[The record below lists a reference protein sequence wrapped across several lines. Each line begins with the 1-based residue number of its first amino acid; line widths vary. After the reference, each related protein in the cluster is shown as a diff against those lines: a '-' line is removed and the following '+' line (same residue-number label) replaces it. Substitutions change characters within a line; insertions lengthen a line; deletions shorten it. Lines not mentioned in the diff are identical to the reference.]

1 MRAKRK
7 WRGALDKTWTYLA
20 AIALMVWTLAPI
32 LWMVISSIS
41 AKSELLSSGPLRW
54 PEHPTFV
61 RYEQVFASIG
71 GLLRGESPTES
82 TEVFFRALLNSVAIT
97 LMTTALA
104 LVLGGMAAY
113 AFARLNFRGK
123 SPLLMLALFI
133 QLLPAVTLVIPLYYL
148 IRALNLIDQMLTL
161 VVVYLSGVLSYVIWV
176 LNGYYKT
183 IPPDLESAARID
195 GCTYFQA
202 FYRIVLPLAKPGFVA
217 VGALAFLLS
226 WDEFL
231 YALIFTNSASTKTV
245 TVALSEFSTKH
256 GVDYGMLMTGGC
268 LATVIPLA
276 LALFFQRYIV
286 MGLTAGGV
294 KD

>member
-1 MRAKRK
+1 MRTNRK
-7 WRGALDKTWTYLA
+7 LRFALGRIGIYLSVA
-20 AIALMVWTLAPI
+20 ALLVWTLSPI
-32 LWMVISSIS
+32 AWMVISSIS
-41 AKSELLSSGPLRW
+41 DKSELLDSGPLKW
-54 PEHPTFV
+54 PQNPTFS
-61 RYEQVFASIG
+61 RYAEIFASVKP
-71 GLLRGESPTES
+71 LLQGEEPTLN
-82 TEVFFRALLNSVAIT
+82 TEIFFRALINSIVIT
-97 LMTTALA
+97 LTTTALA
-104 LVLGGMAAY
+104 LILGGMAAY
-113 AFARLNFRGK
+113 AFARLDFRGK

-133 QLLPAVTLVIPLYYL
+133 QLLPAVTLVIPLYYI
-148 IRALNLIDQMLTL
+148 IRALGMIDRISTL
-161 VVVYLSGVLSYVIWV
+161 VIIYLSSVLSYVIWV

-202 FYRIVLPLAKPGFVA
+202 FRRIMLPLAKPGFVA

-231 YALIFTNSASTKTV
+231 YALIFTNSASSKTV

-256 GVDYGMLMTGGC
+256 GMDYGMLMTGGC
-268 LATVIPLA
+268 LATVLPMC
-276 LALFFQRYIV
+276 LALFFQRYII